1 VRKVKTLGLLGTG
14 VIGGG
19 WAARAM
25 HFGIDVIAAD
35 VKPEMER
42 WIREAVANAE
52 PALSRLTLAP
62 LPPKGKLSFT
72 TDLLAMARQAD
83 FIQEN
88 IPEQLELKQRVLADV
103 SRAAA
108 PDVIIASS
116 TSGLM
121 PSDLQL
127 RMSGPERFLVGH
139 PFNPVYLLP
148 LVELVGGKQ
157 TSPETIAAARAFYV
171 YIGMHALHVRHEV
184 PGHLTDRL
192 QEAMWREILHMVNE
206 GVATTGELDESVIY
220 GPGLRWAAMGMNL
233 IYHLAGGESGM
244 RHMLE
249 QFGPCLKW
257 PWTKLEAPELTTE
270 LIDRMVTGT
279 QEQAQGRSIRELERL
294 RDEYL
299 VAIQQVLRQSNIGA
313 GGTLRALEQRL
324 YADHARDAAAP
335 AATGAGLPPL
345 RGEVRPE
352 WIDYNGHMTD
362 SRYQQ
367 VFGDVMDALCRR
379 IGIDESYRQR
389 VGMYYTVES
398 HTTHG
403 VELKVGEPYEVR
415 TRILAVDDKRLRL
428 FHALHRTRDGALV
441 ATGEQ
446 MHLHV
451 GVKAGKTVPVADAI
465 RVQLERIRDAQAK
478 EPLPPQAGRAIGQ
491 APKG

>member
-1 VRKVKTLGLLGTG
+1 
-14 VIGGG
+14 
-19 WAARAM
+19 
-25 HFGIDVIAAD
+25 
-35 VKPEMER
+35 
-42 WIREAVANAE
+42 
-52 PALSRLTLAP
+52 
-62 LPPKGKLSFT
+62 
-72 TDLLAMARQAD
+72 
-83 FIQEN
+83 
-88 IPEQLELKQRVLADV
+88 
-103 SRAAA
+103 
-108 PDVIIASS
+108 
-116 TSGLM
+116 
-121 PSDLQL
+121 
-127 RMSGPERFLVGH
+127 
-139 PFNPVYLLP
+139 
-148 LVELVGGKQ
+148 
-157 TSPETIAAARAFYV
+157 
-171 YIGMHALHVRHEV
+171 
-184 PGHLTDRL
+184 
-192 QEAMWREILHMVNE
+192 
-206 GVATTGELDESVIY
+206 
-220 GPGLRWAAMGMNL
+220 
-233 IYHLAGGESGM
+233 M

-324 YADHARDAAAP
+324 YADHARGAAAP

-403 VELKVGEPYEVR
+403 VELKVGDPYEVR

-465 RVQLERIRDAQAK
+465 RVQLERFRDAQAK